1 MPSSNTPI
9 RKTDMTVGSP
19 LKLILTFTIPL
30 LIGNIFQQLYN
41 VVDSIVVG
49 NYVGSVALA
58 AVGTAFPVIF
68 MFTSLFMGIGIG
80 ATIMIAQYFGAGDN
94 DKVRKTV
101 DTIYSAIMIGAIPL
115 TVVGVLF
122 SGTFLKIMKV
132 PADTFADAHLY
143 ITIIFLGIIASLGY
157 NVNAGILQGLGD
169 SRSPLIFLSIATAIN
184 IALDLL
190 FVVVF
195 GWGVAGVAIATVIAQ
210 FSSWLFGIFYIN
222 KKYPNLH
229 IRPFHFSF
237 DKALFLQAVK
247 LGVPAGI
254 QQAIFSIGIM
264 AMQSLV
270 NSYGSDFMAGY
281 NGASKID
288 TFSFLPIQSFAT
300 SITTFVG
307 QNIGAGKMDRVK
319 QGAKIT
325 LIMSIGC
332 NLVISAILLLVG
344 PWLMRLFSPSEPVIQ
359 AGLVYM
365 YRVLPFHWLLATMFI
380 INGIMRGAGEMTIPL
395 LSTTLSLWAAR
406 VPSAYLIAHYIGRD
420 DIFFCNPIGWALG
433 VTLALSY
440 YLSGRWKNKAIVAK
454 KAPFAQLIE

>member
-1 MPSSNTPI
+1 MPSSNMPI

-19 LKLILTFTIPL
+19 FKLIISFTIPL

-68 MFTSLFMGIGIG
+68 MFISLFMGIGIG

-94 DKVRKTV
+94 EKVRKTV
-101 DTIYSAIMIGAIPL
+101 DTIYTAIIVGAIPL
-115 TVVGVLF
+115 TVVGVLL
-122 SGTFLKIMKV
+122 SGTFLRIMKV

-143 ITIIFLGIIASLGY
+143 ITIIFLGIIASLGF
-157 NVNAGILQGLGD
+157 NVNSGILQGLGD
-169 SRSPLIFLSIATAIN
+169 SKSPLIFLSLSTVIN
-184 IALDLL
+184 IVLDLL

-195 GWGVAGVAIATVIAQ
+195 RMGVVGVAIATIIAQ
-210 FSSWLFGIFYIN
+210 TCSWLFGIVYIN

-229 IRPFHFSF
+229 INPFRFSF
-237 DKALFLQAVK
+237 DKALFFQAIK

-254 QQAIFSIGIM
+254 QQAIFSVGMM
-264 AMQSLV
+264 AMQSLI

-300 SITTFVG
+300 AITTFVG
-307 QNIGAGKMDRVK
+307 QNIGAGRMDRVK

-325 LIMSIGC
+325 ILMSVGC
-332 NLVISAILLLVG
+332 NLVISAVLLLIG
-344 PWLMRLFSPSEPVIQ
+344 PMLMRLFSPSDSVIQ

-365 YRVLPFHWLLATMFI
+365 YRVLPFHWLLATMFVV
-380 INGIMRGAGEMTIPL
+380 NGIMRGAGEMTIPL
-395 LSTTLSLWAAR
+395 ISTTLSLWAAR
-406 VPSAYLIAHYIGRD
+406 VPSAYLIAHFIGRD

-433 VTLALSY
+433 LSLALSY

-454 KAPFAQLIE
+454 KDTMPLMGE